1 MDSLKK
7 KKNLTPNLEHSEER
21 GLQGGVVA
29 REKQETSVFKAL
41 SMESQKAERE

>member
-1 MDSLKK
+1 MDSLTKK
-7 KKNLTPNLEHSEER
+7 KILTPNLEHGKER
-21 GLQGGVVA
+21 VLQGGVVA